1 MDLPQIRRLI
11 VAALFSDDEL
21 LDLLVL
27 KGGNALQLVHVI
39 VDRASTDL
47 DFSMAADCAGSE
59 NASVRLLAALRRHVQ
74 EAGLVVFDESFIAK
88 REFSP
93 CAKSRIR
100 TETRIVGSSG
110 PFGGDHEKRYAIE
123 AAG

>member
-47 DFSMAADCAGSE
+47 DFSMAADFAGSE
-59 NASVRLLAALRRHVQ
+59 NASVRLLA
-74 EAGLVVFDESFIAK
+74 
-88 REFSP
+88 
-93 CAKSRIR
+93 
-100 TETRIVGSSG
+100 
-110 PFGGDHEKRYAIE
+110 
-123 AAG
+123 